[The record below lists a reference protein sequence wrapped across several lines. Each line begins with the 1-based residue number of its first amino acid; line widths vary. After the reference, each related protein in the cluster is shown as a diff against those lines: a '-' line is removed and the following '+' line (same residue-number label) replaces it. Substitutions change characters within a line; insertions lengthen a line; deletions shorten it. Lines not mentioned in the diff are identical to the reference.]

1 MSDKKAKALRKAAR
15 KNIQEFSPENFIQ
28 VLVALPFFT
37 RLKFCIGVML
47 RKT

>member
-1 MSDKKAKALRKAAR
+1 MSEKQAKMFRKAAR
-15 KNIQEFSPENFIQ
+15 KKIQEFSPDNFIQ
-28 VLVALPFFT
+28 VLTALPLFT

>member
-1 MSDKKAKALRKAAR
+1 MSEKKAKMLRKIAR
-15 KNIQEFSPENFIQ
+15 KKIADFTPENFIQ